1 MSDDDRIVSFD
12 GFQDTETLVDQYLE
26 LDAEDFR
33 EAGEQLAN
41 LADAY
46 AIAAKFREGI
56 PVEQ

>member
-26 LDAEDFR
+26 LNADDFR

-41 LADAY
+41 LTDAY